1 MLLSNQTLSR
11 KLFMWALSSVD
22 VTEKK
27 MLNAIKQYKHTCSYF
42 IYFW

>member
-1 MLLSNQTLSR
+1 MLLSNQSLSR
-11 KLFMWALSSVD
+11 KLFICALSSLD

-27 MLNAIKQYKHTCSYF
+27 MLNAIKQYKHKCSYF